1 VSFSDVREN
10 TQRYVVDLR
19 AEKKIKMEI
28 ASSHGHH
35 PFCLVCATGWC
46 SLHLSPQ
53 YMRAVLGSALPF
65 NVGLLMPQ
73 PHDRQDLP
81 SDWPH
86 FACLS
91 GCPAGEL
98 GLIHLHI
105 PGQRAETP

>member
-1 VSFSDVREN
+1 
-10 TQRYVVDLR
+10 
-19 AEKKIKMEI
+19 MEI

-35 PFCLVCATGWC
+35 PFYLVCATGWC